1 MTEEEKA
8 LAVAVTAADDKRAE
22 NIMALNLKGLSSVAD
37 TYLIMEAGSERQVV
51 AIADEVED
59 KMAAAG
65 YTLLRQEG
73 RQAAQ
78 WVLLDYGDLLVHIFK
93 QESRDFY
100 QLEKL
105 WSQAAE
111 IDVSPWLT
119 KKVEF

>member
-1 MTEEEKA
+1 MTHEKTP
-8 LAVAVTAADDKRAE
+8 LAVAVMAADDKRAE
-22 NIMALNLKGLSSVAD
+22 NMMALNVNGLSSVTD
-37 TYLIMEAGSERQVV
+37 TYLIMDAASERQVV
-51 AIADEVED
+51 AIADEIED

-65 YTLLRQEG
+65 FALLRQEG

-93 QESRDFY
+93 RESRDFY

-111 IDVSPWLT
+111 IDVSPWLA
-119 KKVEF
+119 KKVAF